1 MIYQANG
8 INIIKKNMRNKS
20 KHKFFLKIFIQA
32 LNENNAT
39 NQFIYNIDEDDKIN
53 YIIRKIKTT
62 PFSILTSAFTWS
74 KTKEGVYFWN
84 KVNDDYI
91 QKIKDYAT

>member
-1 MIYQANG
+1 M
-8 INIIKKNMRNKS
+8 KNKS
-20 KHKFFLKIFIQA
+20 KDKFFLKIFVQA
-32 LNENNAT
+32 LNENYAT
-39 NQFIYNIDEDDKIN
+39 NKFIYNIDEDDKID

-62 PFSILTSAFTWS
+62 PLSILTSAFTWS